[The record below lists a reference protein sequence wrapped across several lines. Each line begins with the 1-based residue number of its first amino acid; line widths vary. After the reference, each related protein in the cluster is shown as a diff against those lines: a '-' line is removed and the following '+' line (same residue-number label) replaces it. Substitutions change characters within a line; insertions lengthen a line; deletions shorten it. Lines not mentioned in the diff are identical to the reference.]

1 MTSRTL
7 DPASAMPDA
16 PDRNP
21 RWRSALLCAAAG
33 AVVFQWFGNANH
45 GYIDTSSLFYWW
57 GYQWFQWGN
66 PNAENQHA
74 PLICALSAWLLW
86 RNLRAANAGSPDAR
100 SSAGDAAAVAAM
112 AGGLL
117 LHALG
122 FAVQQARISVA
133 ALLLFAWGVLA
144 WGGGRRWARAAAFPL
159 AFMVFAIPL
168 NILDSVGFWLRL
180 TVIKASAGLAHAAGI
195 EVLRNGTQLL
205 APDGRYQ
212 YDVAAACSGV
222 RSLMALAALSLL
234 IGYLTFRP
242 AWLRAFVLLLC
253 VPFTYLGNVAR
264 ITSIIFA
271 AQWGG
276 QRWGERAHEV
286 MGFGVFVIVLGGTL
300 LVVEF
305 LRRTVRAAW
314 LAEEG
319 DGAREAREKSR
330 TGAGE
335 SPGRGRAAG
344 GFGTNG
350 FRGAV
355 IAVVALALLE
365 AAGFSRL
372 AGRPLQGDAGV
383 RLAPDGRDPVELPA
397 FLGTDWIGRAAEV
410 TAVERE
416 ILPPDTG
423 YSRKIY
429 VPLADPAHAVF
440 FSIVLS
446 GRDRTSIH
454 RPELCL
460 VGQGWTIEQSD
471 LHRFASPGAM
481 GGAGFSATVLHVRRE
496 LATPRGP
503 VVVPQLVSYWF
514 VSSDGVAATH
524 WQRFAADAWNRL
536 RHLRA
541 DRWAYVLLQTDASD
555 GEAAALAR
563 MQAVLSRTLP
573 VIQTSPRAR

>member
-1 MTSRTL
+1 
-7 DPASAMPDA
+7 
-16 PDRNP
+16 
-21 RWRSALLCAAAG
+21 
-33 AVVFQWFGNANH
+33 
-45 GYIDTSSLFYWW
+45 
-57 GYQWFQWGN
+57 
-66 PNAENQHA
+66 
-74 PLICALSAWLLW
+74 
-86 RNLRAANAGSPDAR
+86 
-100 SSAGDAAAVAAM
+100 
-112 AGGLL
+112 
-117 LHALG
+117 
-122 FAVQQARISVA
+122 
-133 ALLLFAWGVLA
+133 
-144 WGGGRRWARAAAFPL
+144 
-159 AFMVFAIPL
+159 MVFAVPL

-180 TVIKASAGLAHAAGI
+180 TVIKASSGLAHAAGI

-242 AWLRAFVLLLC
+242 AWLRALVLLLC

-276 QRWGERAHEV
+276 QRWGEYAHEV

-300 LVVEF
+300 LVVDL
-305 LRRTVRAAW
+305 LRRAAPAAW
-314 LAEEG
+314 LVERGPRPRETTARSSVGHGEDRAPG
-319 DGAREAREKSR
+319 TVGGGFRPGAR
-330 TGAGE
+330 
-335 SPGRGRAAG
+335 
-344 GFGTNG
+344 
-350 FRGAV
+350 RGAV

-365 AAGFSRL
+365 IAGFSRL
-372 AGRPLQGDAGV
+372 AGRPLPGDAGV
-383 RLAPDGRDPVELPA
+383 RLTPDGRDPIALPA
-397 FLGTDWIGRAAEV
+397 FLGTDWIGRATEV

-423 YSRKIY
+423 YSRKLY
-429 VPLADPAHAVF
+429 VPLADPARAVF

-460 VGQGWTIEQSD
+460 VGQGWTIEQSE
-471 LHRFASPGAM
+471 LHRFAYPASM
-481 GGAGFSATVLHVRRE
+481 GGDGFSATMLHVRRE
-496 LATPRGP
+496 VATPRGP

-514 VSSDGVAATH
+514 VGSDGVAATH

-563 MQAVLSRTLP
+563 MQAVLSQTLP
-573 VIQTSPRAR
+573 VIQTSPRTR